1 MVLGGTSF
9 GLHHDRSRIRPIRF
23 CRCTNIIF
31 LVLRK
36 STIAPRH
43 QDDQDVDPQRM
54 GMASIN
60 LRRKR
65 APAITSAACAAQYF
79 VESIG
84 QTMRAM
90 IPAYPRD
97 DGKPQPKF

>member
-1 MVLGGTSF
+1 
-9 GLHHDRSRIRPIRF
+9 
-23 CRCTNIIF
+23 
-31 LVLRK
+31 
-36 STIAPRH
+36 
-43 QDDQDVDPQRM
+43 M

-79 VESIG
+79 VESIS

-90 IPAYPRD
+90 IPAYLGD
-97 DGKPQPKF
+97 HGEPQPKF

>member
-1 MVLGGTSF
+1 
-9 GLHHDRSRIRPIRF
+9 
-23 CRCTNIIF
+23 
-31 LVLRK
+31 
-36 STIAPRH
+36 
-43 QDDQDVDPQRM
+43 M

-65 APAITSAACAAQYF
+65 APTITSAACAAQYF
-79 VESIG
+79 IESIS

-90 IPAYPRD
+90 IPAYLRD

>member
-1 MVLGGTSF
+1 MVSGGTSF
-9 GLHHDRSRIRPIRF
+9 GLHHRSRIRQIRR
-23 CRCTNIIF
+23 CRCTNIIVF
-31 LVLRK
+31 ALRK
-36 STIAPRH
+36 STVAPRH
-43 QDDQDVDPQRM
+43 QDEQDADPQRM

-79 VESIG
+79 VESIS

-90 IPAYPRD
+90 IPAYLGD
-97 DGKPQPKF
+97 HGKPQPKF